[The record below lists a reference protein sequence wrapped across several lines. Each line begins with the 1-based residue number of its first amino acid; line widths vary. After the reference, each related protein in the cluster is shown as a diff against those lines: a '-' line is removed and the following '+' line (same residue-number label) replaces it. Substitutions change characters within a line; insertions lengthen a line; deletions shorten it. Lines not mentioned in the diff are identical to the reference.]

1 MPSLSMKSSIMK
13 KVILLVLYIAVAGC
27 SKTIDAPL
35 EDAVKAHTFIDGN
48 NRRVHD
54 LNIKDPEYVEFQKW
68 LNNNKEGWKSSY
80 GSFLPNILINS
91 KGYGYNIINGLVILN
106 IVSDKES
113 SHQYVKSYRSSE
125 LRQVLLLGKMHNKT
139 LNKIGAKDVPP
150 G

>member
-1 MPSLSMKSSIMK
+1 MKLSIMK
-13 KVILLVLYIAVAGC
+13 KVVLLVLYIAIAGC

-48 NRRVHD
+48 KRQVHD
-54 LNIKDPEYVEFQKW
+54 LNINDPEYVEFQKW
-68 LNNNKEGWKSSY
+68 LNNNKEGWKSSN
-80 GSFLPNILINS
+80 GSFLPNVLINS

-106 IVSDKES
+106 NKDS

-125 LRQVLLLGKMHNKT
+125 LRQVLLLGKIHNKT
-139 LNKIGAKDVPP
+139 LNKIGAKDAPP

>member
-1 MPSLSMKSSIMK
+1 MKLSIMK
-13 KVILLVLYIAVAGC
+13 KVVLLVLYIAIAGC

-48 NRRVHD
+48 NRQVHD
-54 LNIKDPEYVEFQKW
+54 LNINDPEYVEFQKW
-68 LNNNKEGWKSSY
+68 LNNNKKGWKSSN
-80 GSFLPNILINS
+80 GSFLPNVLINS

-106 IVSDKES
+106 NKDS

-125 LRQVLLLGKMHNKT
+125 LRQVLLLGKIHNKT
-139 LNKIGAKDVPP
+139 LNKIGAKDAPP